1 MPRRRA
7 PVVTRASEAPRAHEA
22 ALPPRDALVL
32 EAPILTVSEANKRG
46 HWAKGARRA
55 KSQRDVVKLLLVSK
69 LGRAPAPPLE
79 VRLVRIAP
87 RRLDGDNLQR
97 ALKAIRDGVADWLGV
112 DDGDPRLTW
121 LYDQGAGA
129 PKYYGVRVELRA
141 SARST

>member
-1 MPRRRA
+1 LHLFPPEEGSM
-7 PVVTRASEAPRAHEA
+7 TRAAAPAHEA
-22 ALPPRDALVL
+22 KLPPRDALVL
-32 EAPILTVSEANKRG
+32 EAPIRIESEANKRG
-46 HWAKGARRA
+46 HWAKGAKRA
-55 KSQRDVVKLLLVSK
+55 KGQRWTIALLLRAELK
-69 LGRAPAPPLE
+69 RAPQPPLE

-129 PKYYGVRVELRA
+129 PKYYGVRVEVRRLGG
-141 SARST
+141 